1 LWYEILDFD
10 TIMKVQLSVLVI
22 DDHESV
28 RAGIKVALS
37 RAGHICVG
45 EASSVSEARAQI
57 AHTNPQVIIVDLSL
71 PDGNGL
77 EIVRWARS
85 ISNRIGIVVLTLN
98 PAQDFLLTVMKSGA
112 SAFVEKSA
120 PLVELISA
128 IEHSQV
134 APLSFSAQGI
144 TRAIKKDHD
153 ANALTMRELQ
163 VLEKLSDGLSAGDIG
178 LELFITEATVKTH
191 LASIYRKLDSKN
203 RIQAIIA
210 AKKIGLLIKQ

>member
-1 LWYEILDFD
+1 
-10 TIMKVQLSVLVI
+10 MKQPLSVLVI

-28 RAGIKVALS
+28 RAGIKAALS

-45 EASSVSEARAQI
+45 EAGSISEARAQI
-57 AHTNPQVIIVDLSL
+57 AHTNPQVIVVDLSL

-77 EIVRWARS
+77 EIVQWARS
-85 ISNRIGIVVLTLN
+85 ISQRIGIVVLTLN

-112 SAFVEKSA
+112 SAFVEKNA
-120 PLVELISA
+120 PLAELISA
-128 IEHSQV
+128 IEHSFI

-144 TRAIKKDHD
+144 SRVMKKDHE
-153 ANALTMRELQ
+153 ANALTTREIQ
-163 VLEKLSDGLSAGDIG
+163 VLEKLSDGLSASAIG
-178 LELFITEATVKTH
+178 LELFITQATVKTH

-210 AKKIGLLIKQ
+210 AKKIGLLLH

>member
-1 LWYEILDFD
+1 
-10 TIMKVQLSVLVI
+10 MKVQLSVLVI

-120 PLVELISA
+120 PLIELISA

-144 TRAIKKDHD
+144 TRAIKKDHE

>member
-1 LWYEILDFD
+1 
-10 TIMKVQLSVLVI
+10 MKQPLSVLVI

-28 RAGIKVALS
+28 RAGIKAALS

-45 EASSVSEARAQI
+45 EAGSISEARAQI
-57 AHTNPQVIIVDLSL
+57 AHTNPQIIVVDLSL

-77 EIVRWARS
+77 EIVQWARS
-85 ISNRIGIVVLTLN
+85 ISERIGIVVLTLN

-120 PLVELISA
+120 PLAELISA
-128 IEHSQV
+128 IEHSFI

-144 TRAIKKDHD
+144 SRVMKKDHE
-153 ANALTMRELQ
+153 ANALTTREIQ
-163 VLEKLSDGLSAGDIG
+163 VLEKLSDGLSAGSIG

-210 AKKIGLLIKQ
+210 AKKIGLLLHQ

>member
-1 LWYEILDFD
+1 
-10 TIMKVQLSVLVI
+10 MKQPLSVLVI

-28 RAGIKVALS
+28 RAGIKAALS

-45 EASSVSEARAQI
+45 EAGSISEARAQI
-57 AHTNPQVIIVDLSL
+57 AHTNPQVIVVDLSL

-77 EIVRWARS
+77 EIVQWARS
-85 ISNRIGIVVLTLN
+85 ISKRIGIVVLTLN

-120 PLVELISA
+120 PLAELISA
-128 IEHSQV
+128 IEHSFI

-144 TRAIKKDHD
+144 SRVMKKDHE
-153 ANALTMRELQ
+153 ANALTTREIQ
-163 VLEKLSDGLSAGDIG
+163 VLEKLSDGLSASSIG

-210 AKKIGLLIKQ
+210 AKKIGLLLHQ

>member
-1 LWYEILDFD
+1 
-10 TIMKVQLSVLVI
+10 MKQPLSVLVI

-28 RAGIKVALS
+28 RAGIKAALS

-45 EASSVSEARAQI
+45 EAGSISEARAQI
-57 AHTNPQVIIVDLSL
+57 AHTNPQVIVVDLSL

-77 EIVRWARS
+77 EIVQWARS
-85 ISNRIGIVVLTLN
+85 ISQRIGIVVLTLN

-120 PLVELISA
+120 PLAELISA
-128 IEHSQV
+128 IEHSFI

-144 TRAIKKDHD
+144 SRVMKKDHE
-153 ANALTMRELQ
+153 ANALTTREIQ
-163 VLEKLSDGLSAGDIG
+163 VLEKLSDGLSASSIG
-178 LELFITEATVKTH
+178 LELFITQATVKTH

-210 AKKIGLLIKQ
+210 AKKIGLLLH

>member
-1 LWYEILDFD
+1 
-10 TIMKVQLSVLVI
+10 MKQPLSVLVI

-28 RAGIKVALS
+28 RAGIKAALS
-37 RAGHICVG
+37 RAGHVCVG
-45 EASSVSEARAQI
+45 EAGSISEARAQI
-57 AHTNPQVIIVDLSL
+57 AHTNPQVIVVDLSL

-77 EIVRWARS
+77 EIVQWARS
-85 ISNRIGIVVLTLN
+85 ISQRIGIVVLTLN

-120 PLVELISA
+120 PLAELISA
-128 IEHSQV
+128 IEHSFI

-144 TRAIKKDHD
+144 SRVMKKDHE
-153 ANALTMRELQ
+153 ANALTTREIQ
-163 VLEKLSDGLSAGDIG
+163 VLEKLSDGLSASSIG
-178 LELFITEATVKTH
+178 LELFITQATVKTH

-210 AKKIGLLIKQ
+210 AKKIGLLLH

>member
-1 LWYEILDFD
+1 
-10 TIMKVQLSVLVI
+10 MKQPLSVLLI

-28 RAGIKVALS
+28 RAGIKAALLK
-37 RAGHICVG
+37 AGHICVG
-45 EASSVSEARAQI
+45 EASSISEARARI
-57 AHTNPQVIIVDLSL
+57 AHANPQVIVVDLSL

-77 EIVRWARS
+77 EIVKWARS
-85 ISNRIGIVVLTLN
+85 ISERIGIVVLTLN
-98 PAQDFLLTVMKSGA
+98 SAQDFLLTAMKAGA

-120 PLVELISA
+120 PLAELISA
-128 IEHSQV
+128 IEHSFI

-144 TRAIKKDHD
+144 THVIKKDLA
-153 ANALTMRELQ
+153 ANNLTVREVQ
-163 VLEKLSDGLSAGDIG
+163 VLEKLSDGLGAREIG

-210 AKKIGLLIKQ
+210 AKKIGLLIN

>member
-1 LWYEILDFD
+1 
-10 TIMKVQLSVLVI
+10 MKQPLSVLVI

-37 RAGHICVG
+37 RAGHLCVG
-45 EASSVSEARAQI
+45 EAGSISEARAQI
-57 AHTNPQVIIVDLSL
+57 AHTNPQVIVVDLSL

-77 EIVRWARS
+77 EIVQWARS
-85 ISNRIGIVVLTLN
+85 ISERIGIVVLTLN

-120 PLVELISA
+120 PLAELISA
-128 IEHSQV
+128 IEHSFI

-144 TRAIKKDHD
+144 SRVMKKNHE
-153 ANALTMRELQ
+153 ANALTTRELQ
-163 VLEKLSDGLSAGDIG
+163 VLEKLSDGLSASAIG

-210 AKKIGLLIKQ
+210 AKKVGLLLHQ

>member
-1 LWYEILDFD
+1 
-10 TIMKVQLSVLVI
+10 MKQPLSVLVI

-37 RAGHICVG
+37 RAGHICIG
-45 EASSVSEARAQI
+45 EAGNISEARAQI
-57 AHTNPQVIIVDLSL
+57 AHTNPQVIVVDLSL

-77 EIVRWARS
+77 EIVKWARS
-85 ISNRIGIVVLTLN
+85 ISDRIGIVVLTLN

-120 PLVELISA
+120 PLAELISA
-128 IEHSQV
+128 IEHSFI

-144 TRAIKKDHD
+144 SRVMKKNHD
-153 ANALTMRELQ
+153 ANALTTREIQ
-163 VLEKLSDGLSAGDIG
+163 VLEKLSDGSSASAIG

-210 AKKIGLLIKQ
+210 AKKIGLLLHQ

>member
-1 LWYEILDFD
+1 
-10 TIMKVQLSVLVI
+10 MKPQISVLVI
-22 DDHESV
+22 DDHKSV
-28 RAGIKVALS
+28 RAGVKIALS
-37 RAGHICVG
+37 RAGHVCVG
-45 EASSVSEARAQI
+45 EASTVSEARAQI
-57 AHTNPQVIIVDLSL
+57 AHTNPQVIVVDLSL

-98 PAQDFLLTVMKSGA
+98 PAEDFLLTVMKSGA

-120 PLVELISA
+120 PLAELISA
-128 IEHSQV
+128 VEHSHI

-144 TRAIKKDHD
+144 SKAMKKDHA
-153 ANALTMRELQ
+153 ANALTLREMQ
-163 VLEKLSDGLSAGDIG
+163 VLEKLSDGLSANNIG
-178 LELFITEATVKTH
+178 LELFITQATVKTH

-210 AKKIGLLIKQ
+210 AKKVGLLSN

>member
-1 LWYEILDFD
+1 
-10 TIMKVQLSVLVI
+10 MKQPLSVLVI

-28 RAGIKVALS
+28 RAGIKAALS

-45 EASSVSEARAQI
+45 EAGSISEARAQI
-57 AHTNPQVIIVDLSL
+57 AHTNPQVIVVDLSL

-77 EIVRWARS
+77 EIVQWARS
-85 ISNRIGIVVLTLN
+85 ISQRIGIVVLTLN

-120 PLVELISA
+120 PLAELISA
-128 IEHSQV
+128 IEHSFI

-144 TRAIKKDHD
+144 SRVMKKDHE
-153 ANALTMRELQ
+153 ANALTAREIQ
-163 VLEKLSDGLSAGDIG
+163 VLEKLSDGLSASAIG
-178 LELFITEATVKTH
+178 LELFITQATVKTH

-210 AKKIGLLIKQ
+210 AKKIGLLLH

>member
-1 LWYEILDFD
+1 
-10 TIMKVQLSVLVI
+10 MKQPLSVLVI

-28 RAGIKVALS
+28 RAGIKAALS
-37 RAGHICVG
+37 RAGHVCVG
-45 EASSVSEARAQI
+45 EAGSISEARAQI
-57 AHTNPQVIIVDLSL
+57 AHTNPQVIVVDLSL

-77 EIVRWARS
+77 EIVQWARS
-85 ISNRIGIVVLTLN
+85 ISERIGIVVLTLN

-120 PLVELISA
+120 PLAELISA
-128 IEHSQV
+128 IEHSFI

-144 TRAIKKDHD
+144 SRVMKKDHE
-153 ANALTMRELQ
+153 ANALTTREIQ
-163 VLEKLSDGLSAGDIG
+163 VLEKLSDGLSASSIG
-178 LELFITEATVKTH
+178 LELFITQATVKTH

-210 AKKIGLLIKQ
+210 AKKIGLLLH

>member
-1 LWYEILDFD
+1 
-10 TIMKVQLSVLVI
+10 MKQPLSVLVI

-28 RAGIKVALS
+28 RAGIKAALS

-45 EASSVSEARAQI
+45 EAGSISEARAQI
-57 AHTNPQVIIVDLSL
+57 AHTNPQIIVVDLSL

-77 EIVRWARS
+77 EIVQWARS
-85 ISNRIGIVVLTLN
+85 ISERIGIVVLTLN

-120 PLVELISA
+120 PLAELISA
-128 IEHSQV
+128 IEHSFI

-144 TRAIKKDHD
+144 SRVMKKDHE
-153 ANALTMRELQ
+153 ANALTTREIQ
-163 VLEKLSDGLSAGDIG
+163 VLEKLSDGLSASSIG

-210 AKKIGLLIKQ
+210 AKKIGLLLHQ

>member
-1 LWYEILDFD
+1 
-10 TIMKVQLSVLVI
+10 MKQPLSVLVI

-28 RAGIKVALS
+28 RAGIKAALS

-45 EASSVSEARAQI
+45 EAGSISEARAQI
-57 AHTNPQVIIVDLSL
+57 AHTNPQVIVVDLSL

-77 EIVRWARS
+77 EIVQWARS
-85 ISNRIGIVVLTLN
+85 ISERIGIVVLTLN

-120 PLVELISA
+120 PLAELISA
-128 IEHSQV
+128 IEHSFM

-144 TRAIKKDHD
+144 SRVMKKDHE
-153 ANALTMRELQ
+153 ANALTTREIQ
-163 VLEKLSDGLSAGDIG
+163 VLEKLSDGLSASSIG
-178 LELFITEATVKTH
+178 LELFITQATVKTH

-210 AKKIGLLIKQ
+210 AKKIGLLLH

>member
-1 LWYEILDFD
+1 
-10 TIMKVQLSVLVI
+10 MKQPLSVLVI

-28 RAGIKVALS
+28 RAGIKAALS

-45 EASSVSEARAQI
+45 EAGSISEARAQI
-57 AHTNPQVIIVDLSL
+57 AHTNPQVIVVDLSL

-77 EIVRWARS
+77 EIVQWARS
-85 ISNRIGIVVLTLN
+85 ISQRIGIVVLTLN

-112 SAFVEKSA
+112 SAFVEKNA
-120 PLVELISA
+120 PLAELISA
-128 IEHSQV
+128 IEHSFI

-144 TRAIKKDHD
+144 SRVMKKDHE
-153 ANALTMRELQ
+153 ANALTTREIQ
-163 VLEKLSDGLSAGDIG
+163 VLEKLSDGLSASSIG

-210 AKKIGLLIKQ
+210 AKKIGLLLH

>member
-1 LWYEILDFD
+1 
-10 TIMKVQLSVLVI
+10 MKVQLSVLVI

>member
-1 LWYEILDFD
+1 
-10 TIMKVQLSVLVI
+10 MKQPLSVLVI

-28 RAGIKVALS
+28 RAGIKAALS
-37 RAGHICVG
+37 RAGHVCVG
-45 EASSVSEARAQI
+45 EAGSISEARAQI
-57 AHTNPQVIIVDLSL
+57 AHTNPQVIVVDLSL

-77 EIVRWARS
+77 EIVQWARS
-85 ISNRIGIVVLTLN
+85 ISERIGIVVLTLN

-120 PLVELISA
+120 PLAELISA
-128 IEHSQV
+128 IEHSFI

-144 TRAIKKDHD
+144 SRVIKKDHE
-153 ANALTMRELQ
+153 ANALTTREIQ
-163 VLEKLSDGLSAGDIG
+163 VLEKLSDGLSAGSIG
-178 LELFITEATVKTH
+178 VELFITEATVKTH

-210 AKKIGLLIKQ
+210 AKKIGLLLHQ

>member
-1 LWYEILDFD
+1 
-10 TIMKVQLSVLVI
+10 MKVQLSVLVI

-57 AHTNPQVIIVDLSL
+57 AHTNPQVIVVDLSL

-144 TRAIKKDHD
+144 TRAMKKDHD

>member
-1 LWYEILDFD
+1 
-10 TIMKVQLSVLVI
+10 MKVQLSALVI

-120 PLVELISA
+120 PLAELISA

-144 TRAIKKDHD
+144 TRAIKKDHE

-178 LELFITEATVKTH
+178 LKLFISEATVKTH
-191 LASIYRKLDSKN
+191 LAAIYRKLDSKN

>member
-1 LWYEILDFD
+1 
-10 TIMKVQLSVLVI
+10 MKQPLSVLVI

-28 RAGIKVALS
+28 RAGIKAALS

-45 EASSVSEARAQI
+45 EAGSISEARAQI
-57 AHTNPQVIIVDLSL
+57 AHTNPQVIVVDLSL

-77 EIVRWARS
+77 EIVQWARS
-85 ISNRIGIVVLTLN
+85 ISQRIGIVVLTLN

-120 PLVELISA
+120 PLAELISA
-128 IEHSQV
+128 IEHSFI

-144 TRAIKKDHD
+144 SRVIKKDHE
-153 ANALTMRELQ
+153 ANALTTREIQ
-163 VLEKLSDGLSAGDIG
+163 VLEKLSDGLSASSIG

-210 AKKIGLLIKQ
+210 AKKIGLLLHQ

>member
-1 LWYEILDFD
+1 
-10 TIMKVQLSVLVI
+10 MKQQLSVLVI

-28 RAGIKVALS
+28 RAGIKLALS
-37 RAGHICVG
+37 RAGHVCVG

-57 AHTNPQVIIVDLSL
+57 AHTNPQVIVVDLSL

-85 ISNRIGIVVLTLN
+85 ISDRIGIVVLTLN

-112 SAFVEKSA
+112 SAFIEKSA
-120 PLVELISA
+120 PLAELISA
-128 IEHSQV
+128 IDHSNI

-144 TRAIKKDHD
+144 SRAMKKDHE
-153 ANALTMRELQ
+153 ANNLTMRELQ
-163 VLEKLSDGLSAGDIG
+163 VLEKLSGGLSANDIG
-178 LELFITEATVKTH
+178 LELFITQATVKTH

-210 AKKIGLLIKQ
+210 AKKIGLLTN

>member
-1 LWYEILDFD
+1 
-10 TIMKVQLSVLVI
+10 MKQPLSVLVI

-28 RAGIKVALS
+28 RAGIKAALL

-45 EASSVSEARAQI
+45 EAGSISEARAQI
-57 AHTNPQVIIVDLSL
+57 AHTNPQVIVVDLSL

-77 EIVRWARS
+77 EIVQWARS
-85 ISNRIGIVVLTLN
+85 ISQRIGIVVLTLN

-112 SAFVEKSA
+112 SAFVEKNA
-120 PLVELISA
+120 PLAELISA
-128 IEHSQV
+128 IEHSFI

-144 TRAIKKDHD
+144 SRVMKKDHE
-153 ANALTMRELQ
+153 ANALTTREIQ
-163 VLEKLSDGLSAGDIG
+163 VLEKLSDGLSASSIG
-178 LELFITEATVKTH
+178 LELFITQATVKTH

-210 AKKIGLLIKQ
+210 AKKIGLLLH